1 MIKLFEQFNKE
12 QEIIDIC
19 KEYNIE
25 NYTINSDGS
34 IDVDGDINLN
44 SISLKKIPI
53 KFNIVSGNFS
63 ASINNLTSLEGCP
76 KEVGGDFYCSYNQLT
91 SLEGC
96 PKEVGGNFYC
106 SYNQLTSLKGAP
118 MYIYDF
124 WCNNNQLISL
134 EGCPNYVGGNFHC
147 FKNKLISLEGCVKE
161 VGHNFNCSFNQL
173 TSLKG
178 APMIIYG
185 DLYFDNNPIYIID
198 SSIEVKGYIN
208 TYFTYFDDKFNKL
221 SQNKLKILFEHGVD
235 YDIFKKDGSIND
247 SRLERL
253 FKDFNI

>member
-1 MIKLFEQFNKE
+1 M
-12 QEIIDIC
+12 
-19 KEYNIE
+19 
-25 NYTINSDGS
+25 
-34 IDVDGDINLN
+34 DGDINLN

-134 EGCPNYVGGNFHC
+134 EGC
-147 FKNKLISLEGCVKE
+147 VKE

-235 YDIFKKDGSIND
+235 YVIFKKDGSVND

>member
-76 KEVGGDFYCSYNQLT
+76 KEVGGD
-91 SLEGC
+91 
-96 PKEVGGNFYC
+96 FYC